1 MEHNEAVELKA
12 AEKYVLRELPED
24 LREAYEEHFLGCAE
38 CAADI
43 TAAAAFAETSREI
56 FAEEHNRPASETN
69 RQRGTIWLRW
79 LRPVIAVPVFAALV
93 ALVGYQNVV
102 TIPHLKS
109 GSAASVQVLNTFSL
123 AAANS
128 RGAAAVRVVVRRGE
142 SFALDFDI
150 PPAPGFAQY
159 LCQLRDDS
167 GRVLQQVSVT
177 AEQENK
183 TVELFVPAGMMHP
196 GTYSIVIAGDA
207 QQGAGFREEN
217 QVARLDF
224 SVVLEN

>member
-93 ALVGYQNVV
+93 ALVLV
-102 TIPHLKS
+102 TFNQSYPYPWS
-109 GSAASVQVLNTFSL
+109 GCVILGLMFTGTLIYRAWGGEQYSL
-123 AAANS
+123 
-128 RGAAAVRVVVRRGE
+128 RG
-142 SFALDFDI
+142 DD
-150 PPAPGFAQY
+150 PPAPPAHGG
-159 LCQLRDDS
+159 RPPPMPPG
-167 GRVLQQVSVT
+167 GRVPKGRAPSTRWLGL
-177 AEQENK
+177 
-183 TVELFVPAGMMHP
+183 ELCGCCRRRR
-196 GTYSIVIAGDA
+196 
-207 QQGAGFREEN
+207 RER
-217 QVARLDF
+217 AALA
-224 SVVLEN
+224 VVGVRAW